1 MAFLKYSGVGVTAM
15 AAAVPH
21 TVINNY
27 EYTQY
32 FPAEQVKEIVDK
44 VGIFERRFVDD
55 KTCSSDLC
63 FATAEK
69 LLNDNNIDRSEIDL
83 LYLYLRH
90 QIIVCLQLQSF
101 CRTD

>member
-63 FATAEK
+63 FAAAEK
-69 LLNDNNIDRSEIDL
+69 LLNDNISIVVRL
-83 LYLYLRH
+83 TCLYSYLRH

-101 CRTD
+101 CKID